1 MEYKIISADGHVDLE
16 YLPGDL
22 FTSNT
27 RPEWRDMMPRR
38 IELDEGYEWRA
49 EELLL
54 SGFSPAQRRAA
65 TPETADRTD
74 KMAMTS
80 FFDDADAGRPH
91 PSSIELRLKDLE
103 LDGVDAEIIYGLTFT
118 GSRMLGTTQRL
129 GQQKGH
135 TPPEVVDE
143 MFRIYN
149 DWVAD
154 FVSKAPERLGAMACV
169 TNHDPE
175 GAAAE
180 LRRTAKMGLKGIVM
194 EAFGASPPIFYD
206 DWDELWRAS
215 AECGVPIH
223 FHIVGLNFRRPD
235 AKDIAKYGFYNGAA
249 GMVMGQL
256 EGNEIIAA
264 MVLSGAC
271 ERFPDM
277 NFVLGETGVA
287 WMPFLLDRMDHECTG
302 LQGLKM
308 KPSDY
313 WRRQGNAT
321 YQAEGFVGD
330 VVHLIGENT
339 IMWGSDYP
347 HHDGVWPDSQSAI
360 ERDLRKVSPEARR
373 MITRDNAAKLYG
385 FS

>member
-1 MEYKIISADGHVDLE
+1 MEYNIISADGHIDLD

-22 FTSNT
+22 FISNT
-27 RPEWRDMMPRR
+27 RPEWKDKMPRR
-38 IELDEGYEWRA
+38 IELDDGFEWWA
-49 EELLL
+49 ENLQL
-54 SGFSPAQRRAA
+54 SLFSKKQRQS
-65 TPETADRTD
+65 TPETSERTT

-91 PSSIELRLKDLE
+91 PSTLDLRLKDLE

-118 GSRMLGTTQRL
+118 GTTMLGTRERP
-129 GQQKGH
+129 GFPKGN
-135 TPPEVVDE
+135 TPPEVVDD

-154 FVSKAPERLGAMACV
+154 FVGKVPERLGAMACV
-169 TNHDPE
+169 TNHDP
-175 GAAAE
+175 AAAADE

-194 EAFGASPPIFYD
+194 ECYGASPPIFYD
-206 DWDELWRAS
+206 DWDVLWRAS

-223 FHIVGLNFRRPD
+223 FHIAGLNFRRPNPED
-235 AKDIAKYGFYNGAA
+235 MGKYGFYNGAA

-277 NFVLGETGVA
+277 KFVLGETGVA

-347 HHDGVWPDSQSAI
+347 HHDGVWPDSQNAI
-360 ERDLRKVSPEARR
+360 ERDLRKVTPEVRR
-373 MITRDNAAKLYG
+373 MITRDNAAELYG
-385 FS
+385 FK

>member
-1 MEYKIISADGHVDLE
+1 MEYNVISADGHVDLE

-27 RPEWRDMMPRR
+27 RPEWRELMPRR
-38 IELDEGYEWRA
+38 IELDDGYEWRVGD
-49 EELLL
+49 LLL

-65 TPETADRTD
+65 TPETSDRTD
-74 KMAMTS
+74 RMAITS

-103 LDGVDAEIIYGLTFT
+103 LDGVESEIIYGLTFT
-118 GSRMLGTTQRL
+118 GSRMLGTSQRL
-129 GQQKGH
+129 GQPRGT
-135 TPPEVVDE
+135 TPPEVVVDLY
-143 MFRIYN
+143 RIYN
-149 DWVAD
+149 DWAAD
-154 FVSKAPERLGAMACV
+154 FAGQASGKLGCIACV
-169 TNHDPE
+169 PNDDPE

-180 LRRTAKMGLKGIVM
+180 LRRTAKMGMKGITM

-206 DWDELWRAS
+206 DWDILWRAS

-235 AKDIAKYGFYNGAA
+235 VKDMAKYGFYNSAA

-256 EGNEIIAA
+256 EGNEIVTA
-264 MVLSGAC
+264 MILSGAC
-271 ERFPDM
+271 ERFPDLK
-277 NFVLGETGVA
+277 FVLGETGVA
-287 WMPFLLDRMDHECTG
+287 WLPFLLDRMDHECTG
-302 LQGLKM
+302 LQGLNL

-313 WRRQGNAT
+313 WRRQGYAT
-321 YQAEGFVGD
+321 YQQEGYVGD
-330 VVHLIGENT
+330 VLHLIGENT

-347 HHDGVWPDSQSAI
+347 HHDGVWPDSKAAI
-360 ERDLRKVSPEARR
+360 ERDLREVSPETRR
-373 MITRDNAAKLYG
+373 MITRDNCAKLYG